1 MTKVEAWIEAMR
13 LRTLPLSVSGII
25 TGSGMA
31 AVLEKWNPLIFSL
44 AIITTIG
51 FQVLSNLAND
61 LGDGQKGTDNNNRVG
76 PQRAIQSGTIS
87 VQEMK
92 MGIIICTV
100 ISLISAALLIYV
112 SAANLTKEL
121 LLFYAVL
128 ALLCV
133 LAAITYTVGKNAY
146 GYRGLGDL
154 MVFIFFGLVSVL
166 GVFSLYGLEFEWL
179 VLFPALSIGFWSVT
193 VLNLNNL
200 RDHENDSLSG
210 KITMVVKLGYQN
222 GKNYHAFLILSGV
235 TCWLFSIL
243 MFTYLT
249 YNFFLLISLL
259 PAIILLVHLQKVFNT
274 PIPKKL
280 DPELKKVALLT
291 FFAAVLFA
299 VILNLSKYLTF

>member
-92 MGIIICTV
+92 IGIIICAV
-100 ISLISAALLIYV
+100 LSLISAALLIYV